1 VTEAAEEYDCPPTA
15 FATGQPIEIELTTAI
30 ERGRSANMPDLSV
43 TRTVNEKVPMM
54 IGRPVIEPELE
65 SVSPPG
71 RVPEESDHEYGGV
84 PPEALNCC
92 E

>member
-1 VTEAAEEYDCPPTA
+1 
-15 FATGQPIEIELTTAI
+15 
-30 ERGRSANMPDLSV
+30 MPDLSV